1 MIEELF
7 GPMFEA
13 DRTPFIDPPT
23 ASYAAARLSLLLG
36 PPTDPLLDR
45 AMAHMD
51 ALATRRTVEGCC
63 LPVVLHPF
71 ETGTEGSAIMANLV
85 PSDLAKALQRLRDF
99 TRSATAAQLNPE
111 VALRSGHGIV
121 VSIRPYAAGIYWPRK
136 DLADACSRRGRDHT
150 ADALAA
156 NAGRVAEDVCKW
168 LWCPE
173 EVIFVGFDLTGQRRL
188 DGMGAMGLI
197 PAAAATLVEAG
208 LSAQVA
214 DRHVRPGTGMWGPY
228 GFAAG
233 VVRAETGVG
242 DFVQW
247 SGNAVWGATTYW
259 AHLLTA
265 RLGRV
270 DLAPRLRRQLEE
282 LISAHGFREFYDA
295 WTGQPGGAGVEA
307 GFTWPALVLEMRASE
322 HAA

>member
-233 VVRAETGVG
+233 VVRAETGVR
-242 DFVQW
+242 DFVQ
-247 SGNAVWGATTYW
+247 
-259 AHLLTA
+259 
-265 RLGRV
+265 
-270 DLAPRLRRQLEE
+270 
-282 LISAHGFREFYDA
+282 
-295 WTGQPGGAGVEA
+295 
-307 GFTWPALVLEMRASE
+307 
-322 HAA
+322 